1 MLTFW
6 ELKSYSVYNLRIIT
20 FGWSKLLDD
29 SRLVWIKKESGTVVN
44 EKRTWWEF
52 WIPTCL
58 ESVSKTMSK
67 VNDFG
72 GSWGGAWGFVTATVP
87 VTGFTEVT
95 LWKPLSA
102 SSLLSGRI
110 RITTRTFSTSS
121 SKDLLWD
128 LLLFYNIKYVLSLAY

>member
-1 MLTFW
+1 MDL
-6 ELKSYSVYNLRIIT
+6 LRP
-20 FGWSKLLDD
+20 
-29 SRLVWIKKESGTVVN
+29 VWIKKESGSWCKADLMRILN
-44 EKRTWWEF
+44 
-52 WIPTCL
+52 PYCTCL

-95 LWKPLSA
+95 LWNPLST

-128 LLLFYNIKYVLSLAY
+128 LLLFYKICIMYRTSKNLNKLFEWQVNPTTKVSRHQNIQ